1 MALGKELGSYSL
13 KQTGVRYSE
22 DGTSVTVDCDG
33 TATDFG
39 TVLGSLIIRAEPGA
53 TRGTCSWRGQS
64 FLESG
69 ERAEAMGEG
78 TWEDS
83 AKNQWRIR
91 LLISTSDGRTIGSDG
106 TLDLASRSLNGKILD
121 WS

>member
-1 MALGKELGSYSL
+1 MALGKELGSYTF
-13 KQTGVRYSE
+13 KQTSVRYSE
-22 DGTSVTVDCDG
+22 DGVGVAVDCDG

-39 TVLGSLIIRAEPGA
+39 TVLGSLILRAEPGA

-64 FLESG
+64 FLDNG
-69 ERAEAMGEG
+69 ERSVALGEG

-83 AKNQWRIR
+83 GTNQWRIR
-91 LLISTSDGRTIGSDG
+91 LIVNTSDGRTIGTDG